1 MLKQVASSMNAI
13 SVRVLVK
20 HHLSL
25 KKKSLLHS

>member
-1 MLKQVASSMNAI
+1 MLKQEPSSMNAI

-25 KKKSLLHS
+25 KKSLLHS